1 MDLSTL
7 ERAAYIVFAMCEQHP
22 EICPHDYEWEWSKT
36 NENIKEEH
44 YKCKL
49 CGKEFVKLTKI

>member
-22 EICPHDYEWEWSKT
+22 EICPHDYEWEWTNTKT
-36 NENIKEEH
+36 KEEH
-44 YKCKL
+44 YKCIL
-49 CGKEFVKLTKI
+49 CGTKYTKYID